1 MKKHSVVIMGHAT
14 SLSLEEAF
22 WDELKQIAKERQV
35 TVVSLIEMIDQNRQE
50 SLSGAIRL
58 FILKALKQKIPQN
71 K

>member
-50 SLSGAIRL
+50 SL
-58 FILKALKQKIPQN
+58 
-71 K
+71 